1 MKSKRIVRLM
11 KLLRML
17 QDGRGQNPDGLAKVC
32 GVGRRTIFRDLE
44 TLREAGVLLE
54 YSSHTKRYSIPSG
67 SFGPPS
73 DLTAEEAVSLW
84 ALANA
89 VGNHPQIPFH
99 DSARTGLAKL
109 LKQLPIGARR
119 KFHKMTKSISFRP
132 LKISDVAGKLTSYH
146 TILDAIDRRRA
157 IEMVYSSLTEWE
169 NITTTLRPY
178 TIVFFEHSWYVVG
191 YSSLH
196 GEVRTFNLVRIESLK
211 TLKKRF
217 SIPGTF
223 DLERRIGNAWALI
236 PGTGPDDHVVVK
248 FGSLVA
254 HNVAQVN
261 WHKSQRTH
269 FHADGSLT
277 FRATISGLD
286 EIEWWVLGYGDQA
299 EVKSPLKLRRNIA
312 RRVRNMASMYKRD
325 IEAMAISLKAPKT
338 SGRRSVR

>member
-17 QDGRGQNPDGLAKVC
+17 QSGRGQNPDGLAKVC
-32 GVGRRTIFRDLE
+32 GVGRRTIFRDLV
-44 TLREAGVLLE
+44 TLREAGVPLE
-54 YSSHTKRYSIPSG
+54 FSTHTKRYSIPSG

-73 DLTAEEAVSLW
+73 DLTAEEALSLW

-89 VGNHPQIPFH
+89 LGNHPQFPFYEG
-99 DSARTGLAKL
+99 ARTGFTKL
-109 LKQLPIGARR
+109 LKQLPVGVRR
-119 KFHKMTKSISFRP
+119 KFQRMAKSISFRS
-132 LKISDVAGKLTSYH
+132 LKLSDVAGKLTSYN
-146 TILDAIDRRRA
+146 TILDAIDKRLA

-178 TIVFFEHSWYVVG
+178 TIVFYQHSWYVVG
-191 YSSLH
+191 YSSMH

-211 TLKKRF
+211 PLKKRF
-217 SIPGTF
+217 SIPSSF
-223 DLERRIGNAWALI
+223 DLERRIGNAWSLI

-254 HNVAQVN
+254 HNVAQVS

-269 FHADGSLT
+269 LHADGSLT

-286 EIEWWVLGYGDQA
+286 EIEWWILGYGDQA
-299 EVKSPLKLRRNIA
+299 EVKSPLKLRRSIA
-312 RRVRNMASMYKRD
+312 RRIRNMASTYKSD
-325 IEAMAISLKAPKT
+325 IEAMAVNLRAPKT
-338 SGRRSVR
+338 NAPRSVR